1 MSEAMNVCQLSG
13 AGLVSSVGGGA
24 CVTCLR
30 HMSKKDENKNKHNI
44 DLAKLQPN
52 VAP

>member
-1 MSEAMNVCQLSG
+1 MSA
-13 AGLVSSVGGGA
+13 SVGGGACVGCRGGA